1 MKLTEDQQRA
11 LFLALKQDVTVEALA
26 IVLNTQREF
35 HIHNALMAIRSNN
48 THKAVREE
56 AKAEAYSEILPLLVR
71 KAEAAKPKQV

>member
-26 IVLNTQREF
+26 LVLNVQREF

-48 THKAVREE
+48 PHKATREE